1 MFFLLLAFSCSLL
14 GCAGNAAYD
23 YPLTTEKRITVAPDS
38 RSKNVLVVYNAED
51 SDSIKI
57 AKAYQK
63 AREIPEKNLLS
74 IRVPIAEKISIELYE
89 TKIREPIRKA
99 IITKKLKIDFILL
112 IRGVPIKLE
121 EPGEHSVDSLL
132 AIEAHPSRKQPVIT
146 RAKNEPE
153 KMAKLV
159 APNPYYRAKE
169 LFDSNKYKIFLCTR
183 LDGYTAEDALRLISN
198 SINAKPEK
206 GLFLLDADPNRNHDG
221 YRRTQQT
228 LFAARDILSKKGF
241 QVILDEGASFIG
253 HRNGIMGY
261 ASWGSNDAKFSE
273 QGYRSLRFH
282 PGAIAETFVSTSART
297 FKKTTGGQS
306 LIADLVEAG
315 ITGVKGYVSEPY
327 TYALAQV
334 DILFDRYTSGFT
346 LAESFYAASPFLG
359 WKDIV
364 IGDPLCAPYKD
375 GNR

>member
-1 MFFLLLAFSCSLL
+1 MFFLFLTFSISLL
-14 GCAGNAAYD
+14 GCASNAAYD
-23 YPLTTEKRITVAPDS
+23 GPLTEKEITVAPDA
-38 RSKNVLVVYNAED
+38 RSENVLVVYNVED
-51 SDSIKI
+51 SDSIKV

-63 AREIPEKNLLS
+63 ARKVPEKNLLG
-74 IRVPIAEKISIELYE
+74 IRVPIAEKISISLYE
-89 TKIREPIRKA
+89 TSIREPIRKA
-99 IITKKLKIDFILL
+99 IINKKLKIDFILL
-112 IRGVPIKLE
+112 IRGIPIKLE
-121 EPGEHSVDSLL
+121 EPGEHSIDSVL
-132 AIEAHPSRKQPVIT
+132 AVEAHPSRKQPAIT
-146 RAKNEPE
+146 RMKNEPD
-153 KMAKLV
+153 KMATLV
-159 APNPYYRAKE
+159 APNPYYRANE
-169 LFDSNKYKIFLCTR
+169 PFDSNQYKILLCTR
-183 LDGYTAEDALRLISN
+183 LDGYTTEDALRLITN

-206 GLFLLDADPNRNHDG
+206 GLFLLDADPNRSQGG
-221 YRRTQQT
+221 YKKTQQT
-228 LFAARDILSKKGF
+228 LFTARDILSKKGF

-253 HRNGIMGY
+253 NRNGIMGY

-297 FKKTTGGQS
+297 FKRTIGGQS
-306 LIADLVEAG
+306 LIADLIEAG

-364 IGDPLCAPYKD
+364 IGDPLCAPYKEEK
-375 GNR
+375 R